1 MICLLNLLILSD
13 LTLQN
18 LSLLIF
24 LELFDISFLFDC
36 GIFNFFEVG
45 NIFKNLLVIDLA
57 ILNRFIKAYMNI
69 FSAIFPI
76 FLPLFINSGIVK
88 LKVVRGSTLWHVV
101 EEEREVLIIV
111 DKWLVV
117 DWLGEDHGVVSGERS
132 TFLLNLFF
140 VFILGWCGLCWW
152 HFNLKYY
159 FMRGDCLSKT
169 H

>member
-13 LTLQN
+13 LTLQH

-24 LELFDISFLFDC
+24 LELFDISFLFNC
-36 GIFNFFEVG
+36 IIFNFFEVG

-117 DWLGEDHGVVSGERS
+117 DWLGEDHGVVSGKRS

-140 VFILGWCGLCWW
+140 VFIILC
-152 HFNLKYY
+152 
-159 FMRGDCLSKT
+159 
-169 H
+169 